1 MKKTIGYLFVGVSAM
16 AMLAL
21 GSCSKSSSS
30 LPPINGYNS
39 SNDVGAANLLAHW
52 TFDNT
57 KNEVISGTAP
67 TKDTATSY
75 TTGIIGQG
83 LAVDSG
89 YLTYPA
95 LTALGT
101 ASSMPSFSVSLWF
114 HGIQNNQKTYTQ
126 LFALTENVTN
136 QTDWN
141 VGPLNMGV
149 ETGQKAAT
157 DDTLNLHPAFATYVS
172 GAISHQDNVASGGFA
187 DIGKKWIP
195 VLNAGD
201 PWIHYVCVYDQT
213 ASTFVIY
220 ANGVLVSNTDYQTR
234 FTTPT
239 AMTILPPIQAIIGRV
254 PNSKVGY
261 TNSAAATWQGKM
273 KGTLDDIRLYSK
285 ALTVLEVGSLFQL
298 GTAGR

>member
-1 MKKTIGYLFVGVSAM
+1 MKKTISYLLVGASAV

-30 LPPINGYNS
+30 LPAINGYNS
-39 SNDVGAANLLAHW
+39 SNDVAATNLVAHW

-57 KNEVISGTAP
+57 KNEVVTGVAP
-67 TKDTATSY
+67 LKDTATTF

-95 LTALGT
+95 LSTLGT
-101 ASSMPSFSVSLWF
+101 ASSMASFSVSLWF
-114 HGIQNNQKTYTQ
+114 HGVQNNQKTYTQ
-126 LFALTENVTN
+126 LFALTEDVTN

-172 GAISHQDNVASGGFA
+172 GTLSHQDNVASGAFS

-195 VLNAGD
+195 VLNTGD

-220 ANGVLVSNTDYQTR
+220 ANNVLVSNTNYAMR
-234 FTTPT
+234 FTSPT
-239 AMTILPPIQAIIGRV
+239 AISILPPIQASIGRV

-273 KGTLDDIRLYSK
+273 KGTLDDIRVFNK
-285 ALTVLEVGSLFQL
+285 TLTVLEVGSLFQL